1 MQTKKQGKTIV
12 QWVIFW
18 LILTLGVAT
27 VEAQQKYQIAGK
39 VTQALIDIQES
50 KLDDVLGRTLFLSRV
65 EGVNYNTG
73 ETEFMDGAR
82 VIAIVN
88 SDEDRSNHTFQGYSR
103 FRKEGDMVYYKLAGN
118 ITSTLSEDG
127 KPITAVEATFSAING
142 TGKYENIRCT
152 GTYKGRYISGY
163 IMTLEWEGEYWIEN

>member
-1 MQTKKQGKTIV
+1 MQTKKLRQTIV
-12 QWVIFW
+12 QWVTFW

-27 VEAQQKYQIAGK
+27 AEAQQKYQIAGK
-39 VTQALIDIQES
+39 VTQALIDMQDS
-50 KLDDVLGRTLFLSRV
+50 KLDDAIGKTLFLSRV

-73 ETEFMDGAR
+73 KTEFMDGAR
-82 VIAIVN
+82 VMAIVT
-88 SDEDRSNHTFQGYSR
+88 SDVDLINHTFQGYSR
-103 FRKEGDMVYYKLAGN
+103 FRKEGDVVYFKVEGK
-118 ITSTLSEDG
+118 ITDSLSEDG

-163 IMTLEWEGEYWIEN
+163 IMTLEWEGEYWIEK